1 MEPSDLAATSEESE
15 WEDNVTKEYLIQGKL
30 VKLPKELAE
39 VDLSDVLSIRVWS
52 EILSSAERNELL
64 KLLPEAGVNQ
74 TLEDLF
80 TRQIFHFSNPIQ
92 QFSQLLQKGSF
103 TKLAELLRKRRHA
116 LFQDRIYHYFNAMKE
131 YLAPSRTENATL
143 LRSNW
148 RRRVLSHLT
157 FSSDSSSD
165 ESIISVHF
173 SGCSSGEI
181 TQGDEESFCDNTER
195 KGRQEDMEKEAAL
208 KRLGNLDWVK
218 YSARFKDLNIHK
230 NQLTIKMSSIQ
241 WIESYRKQESERYK
255 HPTLPWAYQLEDG
268 TSSIIAPVCRKVT
281 AAGVKAREHLYLKS
295 DRPPY
300 ITLLSI
306 TRDAAARLPDG
317 IGTRADICQL
327 VRDSQFIVETIS
339 DSNISSLVSGALD
352 RLHYEKDPC
361 VKFDTE
367 RKLWIYLHKNRGLDY
382 SGWRQETPVKR
393 GRPPIHKQE
402 THATEYVPI
411 YLQDEEVRKMRKLQ

>member
-1 MEPSDLAATSEESE
+1 MEPSDPSLTPEESD
-15 WEDNVTKEYLIQGKL
+15 WEDSCSKEFLIQDQL
-30 VKLPKELAE
+30 VKLPKDLAE
-39 VDLSDVLSIRVWS
+39 VDLSDVLSVRVWS
-52 EILSSAERNELL
+52 EMLTEAERTELL
-64 KLLPEAGVNQ
+64 KLLPETGVNQ

-80 TRQIFHFSNPIQ
+80 TRQIFHFANPVQ
-92 QFSQLLQKGSF
+92 QFSRLLQKGSF
-103 TKLAELLRKRRHA
+103 
-116 LFQDRIYHYFNAMKE
+116 
-131 YLAPSRTENATL
+131 SRTSAVQRSRLLSLSEDRLHHYSSGMIKCLEDSHSHNAPL
-143 LRSNW
+143 LCSNW
-148 RRRVLSHLT
+148 RRRRLSHLR
-157 FSSDSSSD
+157 FSSDSSSE

-173 SGCSSGEI
+173 SGSSSGET
-181 TQGDEESFCDNTER
+181 TQGDEEGYCENTER
-195 KGRQEDMEKEAAL
+195 KGRLEDIEKELEL
-208 KRLGNLDWVK
+208 KRVGNLDWVK

-268 TSSIIAPVCRKVT
+268 TASIVAPVCRKVT

-361 VKFDTE
+361 VKFDIE
-367 RKLWIYLHKNRGLDY
+367 LKLWIYLHRQRGLDY
-382 SGWRQETPVKR
+382 SGWRQETQVKR

-402 THATEYVPI
+402 THVSEYMPV
-411 YLQDEEVRKMRKLQ
+411 YLQDDEVRKIRKLL